1 MDVDE
6 WWGKAE
12 RTGRVG
18 LKKAGRS
25 VNPELWRRLA
35 CGLLSAAD
43 VAEVSWARA
52 PNCLPRCP
60 SLCSGCGRSQ
70 RTRPPQAPPP
80 PRHPAAIG
88 APPPAGG
95 TTCAPTAAQTET
107 ESKTLSEVLFYITA
121 AGLLYQAFNKKWRV
135 TCCTQANGRNDAKRL
150 PGLV

>member
-1 MDVDE
+1 M
-6 WWGKAE
+6 
-12 RTGRVG
+12 G

-70 RTRPPQAPPP
+70 RTRPPQALPP

-107 ESKTLSEVLFYITA
+107 ESKNLSEVYFTSQQPGSFIKLLIKSGELRA
-121 AGLLYQAFNKKWRV
+121 AHKPTDVMTQNVFLASSNFCNAKHCF
-135 TCCTQANGRNDAKRL
+135 TCC
-150 PGLV
+150 